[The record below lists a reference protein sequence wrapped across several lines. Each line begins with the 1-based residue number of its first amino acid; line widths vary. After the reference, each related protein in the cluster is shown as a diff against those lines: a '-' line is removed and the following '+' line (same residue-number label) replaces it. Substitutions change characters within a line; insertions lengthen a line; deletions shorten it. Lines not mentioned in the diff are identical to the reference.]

1 VAAQALKIGEQ
12 RIAVIEERPRR
23 QFTANQNGK
32 LEDGVWFGL
41 IWFGLVGFS
50 YNASLGPQ
58 RRAEA
63 GFTFGK
69 A

>member
-1 VAAQALKIGEQ
+1 MAAQALKIGEQ

-23 QFTANQNGK
+23 QLTANHFSGNLRMSFK
-32 LEDGVWFGL
+32 PV
-41 IWFGLVGFS
+41 WFGLVGFS